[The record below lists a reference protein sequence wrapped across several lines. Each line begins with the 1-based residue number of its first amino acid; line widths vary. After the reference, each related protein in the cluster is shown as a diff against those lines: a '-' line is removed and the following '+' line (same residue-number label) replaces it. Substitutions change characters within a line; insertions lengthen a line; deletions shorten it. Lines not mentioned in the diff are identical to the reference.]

1 MTSWWWWWWCNYS
14 VNFTTCWNCPPG
26 DCFPIF
32 FPLLRAPLTLG
43 SQKSSMTDFLA
54 EFVLSLLM
62 TPWLDLVCWSFTA
75 TGIPVNDFG
84 PSSNW
89 KALLKALST
98 NVNFMILLI
107 KQFWLFR
114 IYLSKKHH
122 SFKCQKIPFLSYHL
136 NMKYETLWKKLID

>member
-62 TPWLDLVCWSFTA
+62 TPWLDLVCWSFTV

-98 NVNFMILLI
+98 NVNLWFC
-107 KQFWLFR
+107 WLNNFDCLEF
-114 IYLSKKHH
+114 I
-122 SFKCQKIPFLSYHL
+122 CQKNTTLLNVKRSLFFL
-136 NMKYETLWKKLID
+136 TI